1 MSLLSLPL
9 GRRVLLAAPLAAAA
23 LLTACSSGGSSGGS
37 SIGAGGSSA
46 AAPGAVT
53 IETHKGAIGSYL
65 TDGAGRALYMWT
77 ADADNKSAC
86 NGGCTA
92 EWPPLVV
99 PASGS
104 AKASGSAQ
112 QSDIS
117 TISRSDGSKQ
127 VSYKG
132 HPLYYYADDVKAGTT
147 KGQGSD
153 DFGAKWWVLT
163 PAGAAIT
170 KAVAGATADSGD
182 DGGSNG
188 Y

>member
-1 MSLLSLPL
+1 MSILSLPL

-23 LLTACSSGGSSGGS
+23 LLTACSSSGSSGGTS
-37 SIGAGGSSA
+37 AGAGGSA
-46 AAPGAVT
+46 AAGGAVT
-53 IETHKGAIGSYL
+53 IEAHKGSLGTYL
-65 TDGAGRALYMWT
+65 TDGAGRALYLWMGDT
-77 ADADNKSAC
+77 GNTSSCSA
-86 NGGCTA
+86 GCAA

-99 PASGS
+99 PASGK
-104 AKASGSAQ
+104 AKASGSAV
-112 QSDIS
+112 QSDVS
-117 TISRSDGSKQ
+117 TISRTDGSTQ

-153 DFGAKWWVLT
+153 DFGAKWWVVT

-170 KAVAGATADSGD
+170 KAVPGAAGDSSD
-182 DGGSNG
+182 DGGYGG